1 MRLTEELRERTKRY
15 ASAVIRCYAKLP
27 KDREEVRVLGTSV
40 AAFGNLA
47 AGNQRTARDFHQ
59 YRLETSQARGLIS
72 AFQFFSMSAF
82 EFSDFSVSAFQFF
95 SLWRHWSRNFASAA
109 IDFSISVF
117 SI

>member
-47 AGNQRTARDFHQ
+47 AGNQRTARDFYKHGVEAQ
-59 YRLETSQARGLIS
+59 KERHLIS
-72 AFQFFSMSAF
+72 ECQHFS
-82 EFSDFSVSAFQFF
+82 FSVFGGN
-95 SLWRHWSRNFASAA
+95 WSPNFASAA

-117 SI
+117 SISAFDL